1 MGDHLD
7 LLNDPEFR
15 AMARA
20 KDRISLI
27 LTSITM
33 LIYFGFIFLLA
44 FNQKLGDI
52 IGRKI
57 SENITL
63 GMPLGVGVIVSS
75 FVLTG
80 VYVRW
85 ANGRYDAM
93 VRAIRDKVSQG
104 KAA

>member
-1 MGDHLD
+1 MGDHLQ

-20 KDRISLI
+20 KDRISLL
-27 LTSITM
+27 LTAIT
-33 LIYFGFIFLLA
+33 LVIYFGFIFLLA
-44 FNQKLGDI
+44 FNQQLGDV

-80 VYVRW
+80 IYVRW

-93 VRAIRDKVSQG
+93 VRAIRDKVAQG
-104 KAA
+104 KAP

>member
-1 MGDHLD
+1 MGDRLD
-7 LLNDPEFR
+7 LLDDPEFR

-20 KDRISLI
+20 KDRISLV
-27 LTSITM
+27 LTSIT
-33 LIYFGFIFLLA
+33 LVIYFGFIFLLA
-44 FNQKLGDI
+44 FNQQLGDV

-57 SENITL
+57 SENVTL

-80 VYVRW
+80 IYVRW

-93 VRAIRDKVSQG
+93 VRAIREKVKGGRS
-104 KAA
+104 A

>member
-1 MGDHLD
+1 MGDHLE

-15 AMARA
+15 AMVRA
-20 KDRISLI
+20 KDRISLM
-27 LTSITM
+27 LTAITIV
-33 LIYFGFIFLLA
+33 IYFGFIFLLA
-44 FNQKLGDI
+44 FNQKLGDV

-80 VYVRW
+80 IYVRW

-93 VRAIRDKVSQG
+93 IRAIREKV
-104 KAA
+104 KARGAA